1 MTSPKSL
8 VNRIKT
14 NISDEKNRYIEY
26 LGVLFALMA
35 SVSGFLALE
44 YGENFL
50 PIFQEAIVVLLEKTF
65 VIVGIAYLITKAS
78 FFGEILDKKFTKKNI
93 FLLIIILGALSVFAN
108 HTGAD
113 YLGANA
119 NVRDLAPMVGG
130 LIAGPFVGV
139 AVGIIGAIDRF
150 LLGGPTYIPCTIA
163 TFLAGLFSGIIYILN
178 KGKFVGVLYA
188 VIFSALYEIFHI
200 TLVML
205 TPYDLAFTI
214 VKELSIPI
222 ILANSVGMLIFA
234 IFISNEIKEREQ
246 AKEMALYHEEAE
258 LYEHELEVARE
269 IQDKFW
275 KIQTTE
281 IKGMEMEIL
290 DNSKDI
296 PKRHFYD
303 VFSDEMNKT
312 SFVVGYVDDK
322 TLLSS
327 FIGTHILTEARERI
341 NNDISL
347 IKMIKFLNWYLSI
360 YKPFKITIS
369 LYTAEFDPKNKIL
382 KYLNLGDIISMVY
395 QSNSGEMD
403 LLDKF
408 SYYLGSK
415 TLNNI
420 NEFEIKLEKDD
431 LILILLFKE
440 TMNLSNQTTIKDS
453 IGKLIKENNQIPLKE
468 LKMKVQEFFNINEG
482 YDSQICI
489 LLLKVD

>member
-1 MTSPKSL
+1 MTSSKSMF
-8 VNRIKT
+8 NRIKT
-14 NISDEKNRYIEY
+14 NIINEKNRYIEY

-35 SVSGFLALE
+35 SIFGFLALE
-44 YGENFL
+44 YGENFV
-50 PIFQEAIVVLLEKTF
+50 PIFQEASIVLLEKTF

-93 FLLIIILGALSVFAN
+93 FLLIIILGALSIFAN

-130 LIAGPFVGV
+130 LIAGPLVGV
-139 AVGIIGAIDRF
+139 SVGIIGAIDRF

-178 KGKFVGVLYA
+178 KGKFVGVFYA
-188 VIFSALYEIFHI
+188 VLFSAFYEIFHI
-200 TLVML
+200 ILVML

-214 VKELSIPI
+214 VKELSIPV
-222 ILANSVGMLIFA
+222 ILANTVGMLIFA
-234 IFISNEIKEREQ
+234 IFISNEIKEREH

-258 LYEHELEVARE
+258 LFEHELEVARE

-275 KIQTTE
+275 KLQTTE
-281 IKGMEMEIL
+281 IKGMEMELI
-290 DNSKDI
+290 DMSTDI
-296 PKRHFYD
+296 PQRHFYD
-303 VFSDEMNKT
+303 VISDKMNKT

-360 YKPFKITIS
+360 YKPFKISIS
-369 LYTAEFDPKNKIL
+369 LFTAEFDPKTKIL

-395 QSNSGEMD
+395 KNNSDEMD
-403 LLDKF
+403 FLNKF

-415 TLNNI
+415 THNNI

-431 LILILLFKE
+431 LILILLFE
-440 TMNLSNQTTIKDS
+440 QSMNLSKQSKIKHS
-453 IGKLIKENNQIPLKE
+453 IGKLIKENNEMPLKE
-468 LKMKVQEFFNINEG
+468 LKMKVEEFFNLNKG
-482 YDSQICI
+482 DNSQICI

>member
-1 MTSPKSL
+1 MTSSKSIL
-8 VNRIKT
+8 NRIKT
-14 NISDEKNRYIEY
+14 NITDEKNRYIDY
-26 LGVLFALMA
+26 LGVLFALIA
-35 SVSGFLALE
+35 SIFGFLALE
-44 YGENFL
+44 YGENFV
-50 PIFQEAIVVLLEKTF
+50 PIFQEASIVLLEKTF

-93 FLLIIILGALSVFAN
+93 FLLIIILGSLSIFAN

-139 AVGIIGAIDRF
+139 SVGIIGAIDRF

-178 KGKFVGVLYA
+178 KGKFVGVFYA
-188 VIFSALYEIFHI
+188 VLFSAFYEIFHI
-200 TLVML
+200 ILVIL

-222 ILANSVGMLIFA
+222 ILANSIGMLIFA

-246 AKEMALYHEEAE
+246 AREMALYHEEAE
-258 LYEHELEVARE
+258 FFEHELEVAHE

-275 KIQTTE
+275 KFQTTE
-281 IKGMEMEIL
+281 IKGMEMEII
-290 DNSKDI
+290 DMSIEI
-296 PKRHFYD
+296 PKSHFYD
-303 VFSDEMNKT
+303 VISDKTNKT

-341 NNDISL
+341 KNDISL

-360 YKPFKITIS
+360 YKPFKIAIS
-369 LYTAEFDPKNKIL
+369 LFTAEFDPKTKIL
-382 KYLNLGDIISMVY
+382 KYLNLGDMISMVY
-395 QSNSGEMD
+395 KSNSGEMD
-403 LLDKF
+403 FLHKV

-415 TLNNI
+415 KLNNI
-420 NEFEIKLEKDD
+420 NEFEIILEKDD
-431 LILILLFKE
+431 LIFILLFKQ
-440 TMNLSNQTTIKDS
+440 TMNLSKQSTIKDS
-453 IGKLIKENNQIPLKE
+453 IGNLIKENNEMPLKE
-468 LKMKVQEFFNINEG
+468 LKMKVEEFLNLKEG
-482 YDSQICI
+482 YNSQICI